1 MSNLSHSGVKRGFT
15 LIELLVVISI
25 IALLLAILMPSL
37 RRARESAYYAVCSAN
52 LKQFHLGFMFYA
64 NDNNDQTIPGLEW
77 TTGLGKVIPKVK
89 PSVCPYSREVMD
101 TRKVIDSYFNS
112 PKSWKCPGDARGVV
126 FDNFNGSSYGYD
138 WYILSRKYSSNAG
151 NWGPKDVTSYKLS
164 RFDRPAETTV
174 FFHQWIYDGSLPID
188 YEEGLGIYWPHKH
201 LRGKKSTGC
210 FHINLDASISP
221 KVTYGESQQKG
232 YEISSYYIKRYPAY

>member
-1 MSNLSHSGVKRGFT
+1 MSCSSHGGAKRGFT

-37 RRARESAYYAVCSAN
+37 RRARESAYYVVCSAN

-64 NDNNDQTIPGLEW
+64 NDNNNQTIPGFTW
-77 TTGLGKVIPKVK
+77 STGLNRNIPKVK
-89 PSVCPYSREVMD
+89 GCPYSRDVMD
-101 TRKVIDSYFNS
+101 VRKVIDSYFNE
-112 PKSWKCPGDARGVV
+112 PDSWKCPGDVRAAV
-126 FDNFNGSSYGYD
+126 FDYQGGSSYVYE
-138 WYILSRKYSSNAG
+138 WYILSRKHNCAG
-151 NWGPKDVTSYKLS
+151 GTGTWSPMDVTSYKLS
-164 RFDRPAETTV
+164 RFNKPAETCV
-174 FFHQWIYDGSLPID
+174 FAHSWIYDGSLPID
-188 YEEGLGIYWPHKH
+188 YSEGLGIYWPHKH

-221 KVTYGESQQKG
+221 KLTFGESQQQG